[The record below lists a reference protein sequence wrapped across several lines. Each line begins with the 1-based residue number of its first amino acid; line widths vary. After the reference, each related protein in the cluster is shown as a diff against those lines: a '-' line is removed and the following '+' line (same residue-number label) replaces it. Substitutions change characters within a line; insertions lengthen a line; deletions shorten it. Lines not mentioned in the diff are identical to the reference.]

1 MKVIFLDIDGVLYPC
16 FSRRTSCFHAEA
28 VRSRLQKEGISTEG
42 ITDWDLCSVVCGFQ
56 IAAVER
62 LRRLCEQSNAKI
74 VLETSWKCMRSLD
87 EMKRLFSLWRL
98 DSYIV
103 DMTDNE
109 EMFFKEGA
117 IQRYLDAHPAVENYV
132 ILDDISMRKAFP
144 GHDVVTPDI
153 LDEESYRQA
162 LHILNHWTKELGHE
176 HHLP

>member
-1 MKVIFLDIDGVLYPC
+1 MRG
-16 FSRRTSCFHAEA
+16 
-28 VRSRLQKEGISTEG
+28 
-42 ITDWDLCSVVCGFQ
+42 
-56 IAAVER
+56 
-62 LRRLCEQSNAKI
+62 
-74 VLETSWKCMRSLD
+74 LEEMR
-87 EMKRLFSLWRL
+87 RLFSLWRL
-98 DSYIV
+98 DSSSVGLI
-103 DMTDNE
+103 DNE
-109 EMFFKEGA
+109 EWVFKDVA